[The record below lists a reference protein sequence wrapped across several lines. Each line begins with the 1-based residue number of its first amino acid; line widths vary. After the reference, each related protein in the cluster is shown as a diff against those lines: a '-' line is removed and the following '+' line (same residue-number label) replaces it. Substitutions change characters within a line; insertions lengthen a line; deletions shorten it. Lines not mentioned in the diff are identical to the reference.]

1 MHQINHSSP
10 TKASIWRFINL
21 RTFSYLIVGLWL
33 LMALLGFVIG
43 ESANQ
48 VSLNQFLASPSA
60 SHILGTD
67 ELGRPVLERVILGA
81 QTSLFVAVGVV
92 FFSAIIGTTIGV
104 MSGYLGGWVD
114 RIITKIIDVF
124 LAFPGLLLAIALA
137 AVLGPGI
144 ENVVFALVVVGWV
157 GYARL
162 ARAQTL
168 SIRHREHILAARAL
182 AIPTPIMLYR
192 HVLPL
197 ILAPLGVEATFGV
210 AGAVIS
216 EAGLSFLG
224 LGVQPP
230 DASWGNMIK
239 EGTRYLLVA
248 PHLVLAPGIALM
260 LVVLAVNLI
269 GDQWRDY
276 LDVRSKSNKN

>member
-1 MHQINHSSP
+1 M
-10 TKASIWRFINL
+10 L
-21 RTFSYLIVGLWL
+21 RVASYLIVFTWL
-33 LMALLGFVIG
+33 ALAILGFFIG
-43 ESANQ
+43 EDANN
-48 VSLNQFLASPSA
+48 VDLNSFLSGPSYQA
-60 SHILGTD
+60 WLGSD
-67 ELGRPVLERVILGA
+67 ELGRPVLQRVALGA

-104 MSGYLGGWVD
+104 ISGYLGGWTD

-137 AVLGPGI
+137 AILGPGI

-162 ARAQTL
+162 SRAQTM
-168 SIRHREHILAARAL
+168 SIRHREHILAARSL

-197 ILAPLGVEATFGV
+197 ILAPLGVEATFGI

-230 DASWGNMIK
+230 EASWGSMIK

-260 LVVLAVNLI
+260 MVVLAVNLI

-276 LDVRSKSNKN
+276 LDVKTRSTK

>member
-1 MHQINHSSP
+1 MLRYVSY
-10 TKASIWRFINL
+10 SIL
-21 RTFSYLIVGLWL
+21 LIWV
-33 LMALLGFVIG
+33 LMAALGFWIGDQANEVMLSQFLQPPDAQALLG
-43 ESANQ
+43 
-48 VSLNQFLASPSA
+48 
-60 SHILGTD
+60 TD
-67 ELGRPVLERVILGA
+67 QLGRPVLERIILGA
-81 QTSLFVAVGVV
+81 QTSLFVALGVV

-104 MSGYLGGWVD
+104 YSAYIGGWTD
-114 RIITKIIDVF
+114 RMITKVIDVF

-137 AVLGPGI
+137 AILGPGI

-168 SIRHREHILAARAL
+168 SLRNREHILAARTL
-182 AIPTPIMLYR
+182 AVPTWLILFR
-192 HVLPL
+192 HVVPL
-197 ILAPLGVEATFGV
+197 LLAPLGVEATFGI

-224 LGVQPP
+224 LGVQAP
-230 DASWGNMIK
+230 DSSWGNMIK

-276 LDVRSKSNKN
+276 LDVKARHNRG

>member
-1 MHQINHSSP
+1 M
-10 TKASIWRFINL
+10 
-21 RTFSYLIVGLWL
+21 
-33 LMALLGFVIG
+33 
-43 ESANQ
+43 
-48 VSLNQFLASPSA
+48 
-60 SHILGTD
+60 
-67 ELGRPVLERVILGA
+67 
-81 QTSLFVAVGVV
+81 
-92 FFSAIIGTTIGV
+92 
-104 MSGYLGGWVD
+104 
-114 RIITKIIDVF
+114 
-124 LAFPGLLLAIALA
+124 
-137 AVLGPGI
+137 
-144 ENVVFALVVVGWV
+144 
-157 GYARL
+157 
-162 ARAQTL
+162 
-168 SIRHREHILAARAL
+168 
-182 AIPTPIMLYR
+182 
-192 HVLPL
+192 

-276 LDVRSKSNKN
+276 LDVRSKSQKN

>member
-1 MHQINHSSP
+1 M
-10 TKASIWRFINL
+10 L
-21 RTFSYLIVGLWL
+21 RILSYIIIAAWL
-33 LMALLGFVIG
+33 LMALAGFFIGDGANNVHLNLFLSSPNYQAWLG
-43 ESANQ
+43 A
-48 VSLNQFLASPSA
+48 
-60 SHILGTD
+60 D
-67 ELGRPVLERVILGA
+67 ELGRPVLQRVILGA
-81 QTSLFVAVGVV
+81 QTSLFVAIGVV
-92 FFSAIIGTTIGV
+92 FFSAIIGTSIGV
-104 MSGYLGGWVD
+104 LSGYLGGWFD
-114 RIITKIIDVF
+114 RVVTKIIDVF

-162 ARAQTL
+162 SRAQTL
-168 SIRHREHILAARAL
+168 SIRHREHILAARSL
-182 AIPTPIMLYR
+182 AVPVPIMLYR

-197 ILAPLGVEATFGV
+197 ILAPLGVEATFGI

-230 DASWGNMIK
+230 DASWGSMIK

-248 PHLVLAPGIALM
+248 PHLVLAPGLALM

-276 LDVRSKSNKN
+276 LDVRTRTTK

>member
-1 MHQINHSSP
+1 MMLRFVSYAIVL
-10 TKASIWRFINL
+10 IWLFMAIAAFFIDESADIVDLQRF
-21 RTFSYLIVGLWL
+21 
-33 LMALLGFVIG
+33 LMPPDTQQLLG
-43 ESANQ
+43 A
-48 VSLNQFLASPSA
+48 
-60 SHILGTD
+60 D
-67 ELGRPVLERVILGA
+67 ELGRPILQRLVEGA
-81 QTSLFVAVGVV
+81 QTSLLVAIGVV
-92 FFSAIIGTTIGV
+92 FFSAIIGTSIGII
-104 MSGYLGGWVD
+104 SGYTGGWLD
-114 RIITKIIDVF
+114 RIVTKIIDVF

-137 AVLGPGI
+137 AILGPGI

-168 SIRHREHILAARAL
+168 SLRHREHIQAARAL
-182 AIPTPIMLYR
+182 GVATPVMLYR

-197 ILAPLGVEATFGV
+197 ILAPLGVEATFGI

-230 DASWGNMIK
+230 EASWGSMIK

-269 GDQWRDY
+269 GDQWRDH
-276 LDVRSKSNKN
+276 LDVRARNQRN

>member
-1 MHQINHSSP
+1 MV
-10 TKASIWRFINL
+10 
-21 RTFSYLIVGLWL
+21 YLAYLSVAAWI
-33 LMALLGFVIG
+33 LMAIMGGFIG
-43 ESANQ
+43 ESANWVQ
-48 VSLNQFLASPSA
+48 LDKMLQPPNIEAW
-60 SHILGTD
+60 LGSD
-67 ELGRPVLERVILGA
+67 ELGRPLLERLVLGA
-81 QTSLFVAVGVV
+81 QTSFLVALGVV
-92 FFSAIIGTTIGV
+92 TFSALIGTSIGV
-104 MSGYLGGWVD
+104 FSAYHGGWVD
-114 RIITKIIDVF
+114 AIVTKIIDVF

-144 ENVVFALVVVGWV
+144 ENVIIALVVVGWV

-168 SIRHREHILAARAL
+168 SLKHREHIQAARAL
-182 AIPTPIMLYR
+182 GTSTPLIFWR
-192 HVLPL
+192 HILPL

-239 EGTRYLLVA
+239 EGTRYLMIA
-248 PHLVLAPGIALM
+248 PHMVLVPGIMLM
-260 LVVLAVNLI
+260 LVVLAVNIL
-269 GDQWRDY
+269 GDRWRDA
-276 LDVRSKSNKN
+276 LDVRQKSQ

>member
-1 MHQINHSSP
+1 M
-10 TKASIWRFINL
+10 L
-21 RTFSYLIVGLWL
+21 RVFSYIIVALWL
-33 LMALLGFVIG
+33 LMAIAGFFIG
-43 ESANQ
+43 EGANQ
-48 VSLNQFLASPSA
+48 VDLNQFLAGPNSA
-60 SHILGTD
+60 NWFGTD
-67 ELGRPVLERVILGA
+67 ELGRPVIERVILGA
-81 QTSLFVAVGVV
+81 QTSLFVAIGVV
-92 FFSAIIGTTIGV
+92 FFSAIIGTSIGV
-104 MSGYLGGWVD
+104 LSGYLGGWVD
-114 RIITKIIDVF
+114 RVITKIIDVF

-168 SIRHREHILAARAL
+168 SIKHREHILAARAL
-182 AIPTPIMLYR
+182 AIPMPVTLYR

-276 LDVRSKSNKN
+276 LDVRSKSHKN

>member
-1 MHQINHSSP
+1 MRGLIRGLE
-10 TKASIWRFINL
+10 WRNKML
-21 RTFSYLIVGLWL
+21 KYFSYVIVVAWVL
-33 LMALLGFVIG
+33 LAFSGFFIG
-43 ESANQ
+43 DSANL
-48 VSLNQFLASPSA
+48 VYLDAFLSPPSTDA
-60 SHILGTD
+60 ILGRD
-67 ELGRPVLERVILGA
+67 ELGRPLLERLMLGA
-81 QTSLFVAVGVV
+81 YTSLLVALGVV
-92 FFSAIIGTTIGV
+92 FFSAIIGTTIGIY
-104 MSGYLGGWVD
+104 SGYMGGWTD

-168 SIRHREHILAARAL
+168 SIRHREHIQAATSMAVS
-182 AIPTPIMLYR
+182 TPRILFR

-197 ILAPLGVEATFGV
+197 ILAPLGVEATFGI

-230 DASWGNMIK
+230 EASWGSMIK

-260 LVVLAVNLI
+260 LVVLAVNLL

-276 LDVRSKSNKN
+276 LDVRGRHKQR

>member
-1 MHQINHSSP
+1 MILRLLSY
-10 TKASIWRFINL
+10 FI
-21 RTFSYLIVGLWL
+21 IILWL
-33 LMALLGFVIG
+33 AMAILGFFIG

-48 VSLNQFLASPSA
+48 VNLNQFLQSPSLMQIFG
-60 SHILGTD
+60 SD
-67 ELGRPVLERVILGA
+67 ELGRPVLQRVILGA
-81 QTSLFVAVGVV
+81 QTSLFVAIGVV

-104 MSGYLGGWVD
+104 VSGYLGGWFD
-114 RIITKIIDVF
+114 RVITKIIDIF

-168 SIRHREHILAARAL
+168 SIRHREHILAAQAM
-182 AIPTPIMLYR
+182 AVPTPIMLYR

-248 PHLVLAPGIALM
+248 PHLVLAPGVALM

-269 GDQWRDY
+269 GDQWRDH
-276 LDVRSKSNKN
+276 LDVRSKSQKN

>member
-1 MHQINHSSP
+1 
-10 TKASIWRFINL
+10 
-21 RTFSYLIVGLWL
+21 
-33 LMALLGFVIG
+33 MAVSGFFIG

-48 VSLNQFLASPSA
+48 VQLNQLLASPNSQA
-60 SHILGTD
+60 VLGAD
-67 ELGRPVLERVILGA
+67 ELGRPLLERLVLGA

-92 FFSAIIGTTIGV
+92 FFSALIGTSIGLY
-104 MSGYLGGWVD
+104 SGYMGGMTD
-114 RIITKIIDVF
+114 RVITKIIDVF

-144 ENVVFALVVVGWV
+144 ENVIFALVIVGWV

-162 ARAQTL
+162 ARVQTL
-168 SIRHREHILAARAL
+168 SLKNREHIQSARAL
-182 AIPTPIMLYR
+182 GTPQPVILWR

-197 ILAPLGVEATFGV
+197 ILAPLGVEATFGI
-210 AGAVIS
+210 AAAVIS

-248 PHLVLAPGIALM
+248 PHLVFVPGIALM
-260 LVVLAVNLI
+260 LVVLAVNIL
-269 GDQWRDY
+269 GDRWRDY
-276 LDVRSKSNKN
+276 LDVRQKSMQN

>member
-1 MHQINHSSP
+1 MIY
-10 TKASIWRFINL
+10 K
-21 RTFSYLIVGLWL
+21 FSLVLVILWL
-33 LMALLGFVIG
+33 LMVVASLFVG

-48 VSLNQFLASPSA
+48 VNLDALLHGPSSA
-60 SHILGTD
+60 NLLGTD
-67 ELGRPVLERVILGA
+67 ELGRPLLERVVLGA
-81 QTSLFVAVGVV
+81 QTSLFVALSVV
-92 FFSAIIGTTIGV
+92 IFSAVIGTTIGIF
-104 MSGYLGGWVD
+104 SAYYGGWID
-114 RIITKIIDVF
+114 RIVTKIIDVF

-168 SIRHREHILAARAL
+168 SLRSREHILAAKAL
-182 AIPTPIMLYR
+182 AVPNYRIFYR
-192 HVLPL
+192 HLLPL
-197 ILAPLGVEATFGV
+197 IMAPLGVEATFGI
-210 AGAVIS
+210 AGAVIA

-260 LVVLAVNLI
+260 LLVLAVNLL
-269 GDQWRDY
+269 GDQFRDY
-276 LDVRSKSNKN
+276 LDVRGRHQNKA

>member
-1 MHQINHSSP
+1 M
-10 TKASIWRFINL
+10 L
-21 RTFSYLIVGLWL
+21 RVFSYFVVIAWLGL
-33 LMALLGFVIG
+33 ALLGFLIG
-43 ESANQ
+43 EDANN
-48 VSLNQFLASPSA
+48 VHLDAFLAGPSSQA
-60 SHILGTD
+60 WFGSD
-67 ELGRPVLERVILGA
+67 ELGRPVLERVALGA
-81 QTSLFVAVGVV
+81 QTSLFVALGVV

-104 MSGYLGGWVD
+104 FSGYMGGWVD
-114 RIITKIIDVF
+114 RVITKIIDVF

-137 AVLGPGI
+137 AILGPGI

-162 ARAQTL
+162 SRAQTM
-168 SIRHREHILAARAL
+168 SIRNREHILAARSM

-197 ILAPLGVEATFGV
+197 ILAPLGVEATFGI

-230 DASWGNMIK
+230 EASWGSMIK

-260 LVVLAVNLI
+260 MVVLAVNLI

-276 LDVRSKSNKN
+276 LDVRTRSVK

>member
-1 MHQINHSSP
+1 M
-10 TKASIWRFINL
+10 L
-21 RTFSYLIVGLWL
+21 RVLSYLIVTLWL
-33 LMALLGFVIG
+33 MMAFAGFFIG
-43 ESANQ
+43 DGANQ
-48 VSLNQFLASPSA
+48 VDLNKFLASPDSQ
-60 SHILGTD
+60 HWLGTD
-67 ELGRPVLERVILGA
+67 ELGRSVIERVILGA
-81 QTSLFVAVGVV
+81 QTSLFVAIGVV
-92 FFSAIIGTTIGV
+92 FFSAIIGTSIGV
-104 MSGYLGGWVD
+104 LSGYLGGWVD
-114 RIITKIIDVF
+114 RVITKIIDVF

-137 AVLGPGI
+137 AILGPGI

-168 SIRHREHILAARAL
+168 SIKHREHILAARAL
-182 AIPTPIMLYR
+182 AIPMPVTLYR

-276 LDVRSKSNKN
+276 LDVRSKSNLHK

>member
-1 MHQINHSSP
+1 MLKYVSYSIVIVWLMMALAGFFIDDSANEVLLNAFLSTPSSE
-10 TKASIWRFINL
+10 
-21 RTFSYLIVGLWL
+21 
-33 LMALLGFVIG
+33 ALLGR
-43 ESANQ
+43 
-48 VSLNQFLASPSA
+48 
-60 SHILGTD
+60 D
-67 ELGRPVLERVILGA
+67 ELGRPVLERVVLGA
-81 QTSLFVAVGVV
+81 QTSLLVAVGVV

-104 MSGYLGGWVD
+104 YSGYMGGWTDKV
-114 RIITKIIDVF
+114 ITKVIDVF

-137 AVLGPGI
+137 AILGPGI

-168 SIRHREHILAARAL
+168 SLRHREHIYAARSL
-182 AIPTPIMLYR
+182 AVPTPLILFR

-197 ILAPLGVEATFGV
+197 ILAPLGVEATFGI

-230 DASWGNMIK
+230 EASWGSMIK

-276 LDVRSKSNKN
+276 LDVRSRNTHR

>member
-1 MHQINHSSP
+1 M
-10 TKASIWRFINL
+10 L
-21 RTFSYLIVGLWL
+21 RRFSYLIIAAWML
-33 LMALLGFVIG
+33 LAMLGFIIG
-43 ESANQ
+43 PSANE
-48 VSLNQFLASPSA
+48 VNLNAFLQPPAA
-60 SHILGTD
+60 QAFLGTD
-67 ELGRPVLERVILGA
+67 ELGRSVWQRLVLGA
-81 QTSLFVAVGVV
+81 QTSFLVAIGVV
-92 FFSAIIGTTIGV
+92 FFSSIIGTTIGIY
-104 MSGYLGGWVD
+104 SGYTGGWVD
-114 RIITKIIDVF
+114 RIVTKIIDVF

-144 ENVVFALVVVGWV
+144 ENVVLALVVVGWV

-168 SIRHREHILAARAL
+168 SLRHREHIMAAKVLAVPQWRIFARH
-182 AIPTPIMLYR
+182 I
-192 HVLPL
+192 LPL
-197 ILAPLGVEATFGV
+197 LLAPLGVEATFGI

-248 PHLVLAPGIALM
+248 PHLVLAPGLALM
-260 LVVLAVNLI
+260 LVVLAVNLV
-269 GDQWRDY
+269 GDEWRDR
-276 LDVRSKSNKN
+276 LDVRQRTRGH

>member
-1 MHQINHSSP
+1 MLRYLSY
-10 TKASIWRFINL
+10 SIVL
-21 RTFSYLIVGLWL
+21 LWL
-33 LMALLGFVIG
+33 LMALTGSWIG
-43 ESANQ
+43 GQANE
-48 VSLNQFLASPSA
+48 VVLNQFLQPPAGHA
-60 SHILGTD
+60 WLGTD

-81 QTSLFVAVGVV
+81 QTSLLVALGVV
-92 FFSAIIGTTIGV
+92 FFSAIIGTTVGV
-104 MSGYLGGWVD
+104 YSAYMGGWTD
-114 RIITKIIDVF
+114 RIITKVIDVF

-168 SIRHREHILAARAL
+168 SLRSREHILAARAL
-182 AIPTPIMLYR
+182 AVPTWLIVWRHLIPL
-192 HVLPL
+192 L
-197 ILAPLGVEATFGV
+197 LAPLGVEATFGI
-210 AGAVIS
+210 AGAVIA

-260 LVVLAVNLI
+260 LVVLAVNLL
-269 GDQWRDY
+269 GDQWRDH
-276 LDVRSKSNKN
+276 LDVRARSRNRA